1 MELTFP
7 FKNLA
12 FNNLIKLFEVGNI
25 REYFEAEDKEEW
37 MEESFNV
44 RFYKD
49 RIPSFE
55 NEILQIIETTNQETI
70 DYYFNDLGE
79 NVERRAGSNLPAGRQ
94 VQSWAH
100 NHFVKVVFFMP
111 LTQY

>member
-100 NHFVKVVFFMP
+100 NHFV
-111 LTQY
+111 